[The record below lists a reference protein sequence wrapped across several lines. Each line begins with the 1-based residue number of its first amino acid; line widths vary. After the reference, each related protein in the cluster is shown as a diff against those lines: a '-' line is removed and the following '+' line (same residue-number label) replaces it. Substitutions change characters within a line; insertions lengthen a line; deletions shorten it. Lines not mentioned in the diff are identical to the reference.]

1 MNRQIILA
9 SRPSGLPTN
18 QNFDLIEVDERAP
31 RNGEVLCKTIYLSL
45 DPYMR
50 GRMNEAKSYAKP
62 VNLGDVM
69 EGEAVS
75 QVIKSKSDKFQVGDF
90 VMGRTGWQ
98 DKPTAHARLF
108 KKVDP
113 NKAPISTSIGIL
125 GMPGVTAYTGMMN
138 IAKPQRDETLVVAA
152 ASGAVGS
159 TVGQIG
165 KIFGC
170 KVIGITGTSEK
181 CAYVTNQLGFD
192 VCLDHQSQNFETDL
206 KSACQNGIDIY
217 WENVGGKVFDAVLPL
232 LNDFSRVPVCG
243 LISRYNTTDLP
254 DGPDRLPLL
263 FRYALTKRLLIRG
276 FIVFDF
282 EDQRAEALNQ
292 LQTWIKEGKLNYK
305 EDFIDGIENAPKAFL
320 GLLSG
325 KNFGKLIVRVSD
337 DPTL

>member
-108 KKVDP
+108 KKIDP

-170 KVIGITGTSEK
+170 KVLTRPSSISGNFVILSTFFTLIPFSLILL
-181 CAYVTNQLGFD
+181 YVFPVDTISIFFATMCFANLIISD
-192 VCLDHQSQNFETDL
+192 LSDTDIKHL
-206 KSACQNGIDIY
+206 FIFNMSFT
-217 WENVGGKVFDAVLPL
+217 VFP
-232 LNDFSRVPVCG
+232 
-243 LISRYNTTDLP
+243 
-254 DGPDRLPLL
+254 
-263 FRYALTKRLLIRG
+263 
-276 FIVFDF
+276 
-282 EDQRAEALNQ
+282 
-292 LQTWIKEGKLNYK
+292 
-305 EDFIDGIENAPKAFL
+305 
-320 GLLSG
+320 
-325 KNFGKLIVRVSD
+325 
-337 DPTL
+337 